1 MTFERNIFVKKR
13 FRKVKGNINN
23 QRNVIN
29 KFYLYKGKYKQ

>member
-1 MTFERNIFVKKR
+1 MTFERNIFVKER

-29 KFYLYKGKYKQ
+29 KFYRYKGKYKQ